1 MGFGV
6 TDGGSVTTGFD
17 RRGFLRRSAGMAAG
31 AAVLGIG
38 GSELLAACGSSGS
51 GGSAGGSGSAS
62 FGELTYR
69 LSWIKNVEFSG
80 AYIADKQ
87 GYYKAAGFSSVNLIA
102 GGPSA
107 TPQDADVATGK
118 AFVGISAPDI
128 TGAAIL
134 QGAPLKI
141 IGAQYQKNPFAIMSL
156 ASKPIKTPQ
165 DMIGK
170 KIGVQATNESV
181 WTAFLAANGID
192 PSKIDKVPVQF
203 DPTPLTT
210 GQVDGWFSFITN
222 EPNLLKVKGID
233 TFAFLLADFKY
244 PLVSE
249 TYMVTE
255 DTISKDRDKIKAFL
269 TAEIKGWHDQIAN
282 PVTGASLAATVYG
295 KDQGLDTAEQTL
307 EARAQNALL
316 VTPDTKANGLFTI
329 TPALIAENIATLKL
343 AKVDISADKLFD
355 TSIIDEL
362 YKEQPGLKSIPALG

>member
-1 MGFGV
+1 
-6 TDGGSVTTGFD
+6 
-17 RRGFLRRSAGMAAG
+17 MAAG

-51 GGSAGGSGSAS
+51 GTSGAASSGPAS

-69 LSWIKNVEFSG
+69 LSWIENVEFSG
-80 AYIADKQ
+80 AYIADQK
-87 GYYKAAGFSSVNLIA
+87 GLYKAAGFSSVKLIP

-134 QGAPLKI
+134 QGAPIKI
-141 IGAQYQKNPFAIMSL
+141 IGAQYQKNPFAIMSM
-156 ASKPIKTPQ
+156 ADKPIKTPQ

-181 WTAFLAANGID
+181 WDAFLTANKLD
-192 PSKIDKVPVQF
+192 ATKIDKVPVQF

-222 EPNLLKVKGID
+222 EPNLLKVKGFA
-233 TFAFLLADFKY
+233 TYAFLLADFNY

-249 TYMVTE
+249 TYMVKTS
-255 DTISKDRDKIKAFL
+255 DITSNRAKIKAFL
-269 TAEIKGWHDQIAN
+269 TAEIKAWQQQIAN
-282 PVTGASLAATVYG
+282 PTLGATYAVNVYG
-295 KDQGLDTAEQTL
+295 KDQGLTVAEQTL
-307 EARAQNALL
+307 EAKAQNNLL
-316 VTPDTKANGLFTI
+316 VTADTQANGLFTI

-343 AKVDISADKLFD
+343 AKVDISASDLFD
-355 TSIIDEL
+355 TSIIDEV
-362 YKEQPGLKSIPALG
+362 YQENPSLKTIPAAG